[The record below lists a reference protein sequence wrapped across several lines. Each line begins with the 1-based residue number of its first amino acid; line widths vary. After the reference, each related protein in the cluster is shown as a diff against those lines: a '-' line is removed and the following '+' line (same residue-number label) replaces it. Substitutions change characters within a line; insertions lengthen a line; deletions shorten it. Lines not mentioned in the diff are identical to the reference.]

1 MKSPNFSKSQVVDG
15 LLSFKLIS
23 KERNHAKEGFYDSV
37 FQAMFQKAAIPDDLF
52 KKYLEVLLET
62 RMMRRLSSLRLTRCE
77 IHGQSGGIVG
87 VTAIA
92 LVPIAISK
100 QPVHLALRVEPPF
113 SCIGIL

>member
-1 MKSPNFSKSQVVDG
+1 MTLYFKQCSRK
-15 LLSFKLIS
+15 LLSQMIS
-23 KERNHAKEGFYDSV
+23 SKNTWKFS
-37 FQAMFQKAAIPDDLF
+37 
-52 KKYLEVLLET
+52 LET
-62 RMMRRLSSLRLTRCE
+62 RMMRRLWSLRLTRCE
-77 IHGQSGGIVG
+77 IHGQTGGIVG